1 MEKCGDKQRERRR
14 RREKGEIDRKERK
27 RDRNEKQE
35 NCVLNKKKVFADVT
49 LRRNFS
55 ASFCFKKMFEANE

>member
-35 NCVLNKKKVFADVT
+35 NCVLNKK
-49 LRRNFS
+49 
-55 ASFCFKKMFEANE
+55 SFCRRDSQEEFFGIILLKNV